1 MHDFVEWAAR
11 FTWKLAASTCFD
23 NLPSLPLSFILLFLP
38 EIVRLSVIWKNLV
51 ILYIRYFISI
61 LLSLPL
67 LLPRQLIEELGEF
80 LKKLR
85 DAKTSNHEILR
96 INKRNGDGTEE
107 ERSMVFSFPEKRF
120 WPESLRAKVKL
131 SRVESSSPRLLCF
144 SSEKLRDVE
153 CLHATTPPPSPTFTR
168 HKNIKAPTGRALAC
182 VKP

>member
-51 ILYIRYFISI
+51 ILLRYFISI
-61 LLSLPL
+61 FLSLP

-107 ERSMVFSFPEKRF
+107 ERSMDSVFSFPEKRF

-131 SRVESSSPRLLCF
+131 SRVE
-144 SSEKLRDVE
+144 
-153 CLHATTPPPSPTFTR
+153 
-168 HKNIKAPTGRALAC
+168 LASLI
-182 VKP
+182 VLFQRET

>member
-51 ILYIRYFISI
+51 ILLRYFISI
-61 LLSLPL
+61 FLSLP

-107 ERSMVFSFPEKRF
+107 ERFMDSVFSFPEKRF

-131 SRVESSSPRLLCF
+131 SRVE
-144 SSEKLRDVE
+144 
-153 CLHATTPPPSPTFTR
+153 
-168 HKNIKAPTGRALAC
+168 LASLI
-182 VKP
+182 VLFQRET

>member
-1 MHDFVEWAAR
+1 M
-11 FTWKLAASTCFD
+11 L
-23 NLPSLPLSFILLFLP
+23 
-38 EIVRLSVIWKNLV
+38 
-51 ILYIRYFISI
+51 RYFISI

-67 LLPRQLIEELGEF
+67 LLPRQLIEKGEDHCGFFISREF
-80 LKKLR
+80 LRKLR

-107 ERSMVFSFPEKRF
+107 ERSVDSVFSFPEKRF
-120 WPESLRAKVKL
+120 WPKSLRAKVKL